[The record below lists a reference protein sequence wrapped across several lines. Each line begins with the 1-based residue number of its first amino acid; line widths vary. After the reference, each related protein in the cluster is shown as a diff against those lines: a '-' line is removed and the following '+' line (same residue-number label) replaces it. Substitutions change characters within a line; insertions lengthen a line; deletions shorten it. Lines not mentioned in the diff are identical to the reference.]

1 MVEEVALEEAE
12 EATEV
17 AFVEVVEASVVYVN
31 WILIFNSLSFFR
43 DSNQKVHQKQSKVG
57 IYDILIDFT
66 KSLILWQ

>member
-31 WILIFNSLSFFR
+31 
-43 DSNQKVHQKQSKVG
+43 
-57 IYDILIDFT
+57 
-66 KSLILWQ
+66 